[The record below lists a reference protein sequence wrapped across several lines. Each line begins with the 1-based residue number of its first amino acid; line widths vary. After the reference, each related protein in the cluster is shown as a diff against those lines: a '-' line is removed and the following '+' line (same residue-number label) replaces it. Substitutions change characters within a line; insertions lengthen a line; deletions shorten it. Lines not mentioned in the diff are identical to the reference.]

1 MIPGASTWPQ
11 WNGKNVLNFRNV
23 HIYLDRYGRKA
34 KNFIKGFVL
43 NCFTPHWEYLAHMET
58 PCIVGDELQNF
69 SLCPAPKAS
78 QQGGIFI
85 MPHLL

>member
-34 KNFIKGFVL
+34 KHFIQGSFLIVL
-43 NCFTPHWEYLAHMET
+43 LPIGEYLAYMET
-58 PCIVGDELQNF
+58 PPIISDELQNF
-69 SLCPAPKAS
+69 SLCPAPKVA